1 MNTFGRC
8 ITHLREQEGISQEK
22 LAEKLGVSRQTIYR
36 WENGRGD
43 PPKDK
48 LIALAHYFQVP
59 VTYFTEREG
68 CAEEAV
74 VDEKVQEDIAE
85 QKDDGAKLKRNRF
98 VFWLALVLG
107 TIVVLAFL
115 IVLLLVQT
123 SFGAGDS
130 SNFVYTWNMSS
141 PFWTVMIVCGVLAVI
156 LVDVLL
162 IVRFLRKK

>member
-8 ITHLREQEGISQEK
+8 ITRLREQEGISQEK

-59 VTYFTEREG
+59 VTYFTKQEG

-74 VDEKVQEDIAE
+74 VEGKAQEDIAE
-85 QKDDGAKLKRNRF
+85 QKDDGAKSKRNRLAF
-98 VFWLALVLG
+98 GLALVSG
-107 TIVVLAFL
+107 TTAVLAFL
-115 IVLLLVQT
+115 IV
-123 SFGAGDS
+123 
-130 SNFVYTWNMSS
+130 W
-141 PFWTVMIVCGVLAVI
+141 I
-156 LVDVLL
+156 
-162 IVRFLRKK
+162 